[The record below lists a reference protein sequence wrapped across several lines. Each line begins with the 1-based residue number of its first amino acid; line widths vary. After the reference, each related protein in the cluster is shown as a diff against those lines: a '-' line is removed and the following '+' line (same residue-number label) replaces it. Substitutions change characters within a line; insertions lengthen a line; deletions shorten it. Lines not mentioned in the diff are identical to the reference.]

1 MVIKLTYLLILLH
14 TQISNAD
21 NTDHTKAW
29 KFKLPSN
36 GSTITNG
43 IVNIKMI
50 EDYPLPNH
58 LTATQICLQFLS
70 ISNIPQNYDKA
81 CFSSSDYQ
89 WKNTVIDL
97 FNQSSWIG
105 VEASGWSLEKRIWTS
120 SSIFY
125 YNTTYSEEDYNR
137 ELLPEPADVEDVFGL
152 DKIIS
157 IVAPRSESINN
168 AKNLHLKVT
177 TGELFEKVYKVCTQ
191 LNAGSIHKEVCYVN
205 PGKTT
210 LLDWEYDDIVDT
222 NGVVGDFIFI
232 VRGYDESD
240 VMVVERRCRFK
251 VQ

>member
-1 MVIKLTYLLILLH
+1 MPTRKTNKSKPTVDRFLQVNKLIITGLSVVSLGAFAQQSVTLHDAINNSLQQHPDLQPFTYMQKASRGLIE
-14 TQISNAD
+14 QAGVSSPI
-21 NTDHTKAW
+21 
-29 KFKLPSN
+29 
-36 GSTITNG
+36 TIN
-43 IVNIKMI
+43 
-50 EDYPLPNH
+50 
-58 LTATQICLQFLS
+58 
-70 ISNIPQNYDKA
+70 
-81 CFSSSDYQ
+81 
-89 WKNTVIDL
+89 
-97 FNQSSWIG
+97 
-105 VEASGWSLEKRIWTS
+105 
-120 SSIFY
+120 
-125 YNTTYSEEDYNR
+125 
-137 ELLPEPADVEDVFGL
+137 ADVEDVFGL